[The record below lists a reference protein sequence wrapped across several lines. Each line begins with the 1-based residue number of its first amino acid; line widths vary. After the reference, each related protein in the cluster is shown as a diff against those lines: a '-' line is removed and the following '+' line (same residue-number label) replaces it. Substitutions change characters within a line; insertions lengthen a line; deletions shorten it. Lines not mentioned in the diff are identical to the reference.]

1 MVRGVYP
8 ERKSEMLRCA
18 SYSSLRSDDKVP
30 CHPEHTHFAQC
41 KLREGSQ
48 SIRWFAEF
56 ILSGKARCF
65 DALVILRSLIN
76 PFLQNLQSILWKTS
90 FPFQGQRIAEW
101 RVGGKFHRDEAGIGL
116 ARHDRTSVL
125 SSMHQPLV
133 AIQIGRASCR
143 ERV

>member
-65 DALVILRSLIN
+65 DALVILRSDRMIKYLVTLSTLTSLSVNSAKGLN
-76 PFLQNLQSILWKTS
+76 PSDGS
-90 FPFQGQRIAEW
+90 R
-101 RVGGKFHRDEAGIGL
+101 
-116 ARHDRTSVL
+116 SL
-125 SSMHQPLV
+125 S
-133 AIQIGRASCR
+133 
-143 ERV
+143 